1 MKIVIQLVLWAVIAF
16 LGYLVFN
23 SIYEPVKFNK
33 IKNERYTKVIE
44 NLKDIRNAELAHKEV
59 IGTFEADYDKLIRFI
74 DTAQFAVTQ
83 RRDTT
88 YLDEEYKKTYGVDQY
103 KEDVVID
110 TLSFIPVKDS
120 LYGGT
125 DRYKTMMNIPIDGVD
140 KKFDLKAGFI
150 TKNDAKIPVFEAK
163 VAKTLILSDQDKDLL
178 AQEREVVS
186 VDGVN
191 GKYIKVG
198 SMEEVN
204 TNGNWPKTYGANDQ

>member
-1 MKIVIQLVLWAVIAF
+1 MYDLQ
-16 LGYLVFN
+16 
-23 SIYEPVKFNK
+23 SI
-33 IKNERYTKVIE
+33 
-44 NLKDIRNAELAHKEV
+44 
-59 IGTFEADYDKLIRFI
+59 
-74 DTAQFAVTQ
+74 
-83 RRDTT
+83 
-88 YLDEEYKKTYGVDQY
+88 LDEEYKKTYGVDQY